1 MQEKEKVKYQ
11 IIKSADEIL
20 SEPELI
26 EKLSEENEKD
36 WNSEKNLSANSHREI
51 LKENKEQTNS
61 DEWII
66 IDAKNDC
73 KEIITEEL
81 HTEK

>member
-1 MQEKEKVKYQ
+1 MKFQ

-36 WNSEKNLSANSHREI
+36 WNSEKNFSDNSNRKI
-51 LKENKEQTNS
+51 LKEDKEQTNS

-66 IDAKNDC
+66 IDEKNDC
-73 KEIITEEL
+73 KEIITEEI

>member
-1 MQEKEKVKYQ
+1 VKFQ

-36 WNSEKNLSANSHREI
+36 WNSEKNFSDNSNRKI
-51 LKENKEQTNS
+51 LKEDKEQTNS

-66 IDAKNDC
+66 IDEKNDC
-73 KEIITEEL
+73 KEIITEEI